1 MTLTNLE
8 IFEQLN
14 EAAKGLEWM
23 SESDYSFEAFIWEFG
38 EKISLDN
45 EVVLKITKHSLDTP
59 IKVIEFDS
67 FFRGAIT
74 CEDWYD
80 SEEADTVKRYQE
92 LVRII
97 KQYLSDLKVFK
108 LGEIEID
115 VYIIGKTNTGD
126 YAGLATVSIE
136 T

>member
-8 IFEQLN
+8 IFELLH
-14 EAAKGLEWM
+14 ETAKGLLWM
-23 SESDYSFEAFIWEFG
+23 SESDYPLEALTWQFG
-38 EKISLDN
+38 QKILLDN

-67 FFRGAIT
+67 FFQGVVT
-74 CEDWYD
+74 HKDWHN

-92 LVRII
+92 IVRLM
-97 KQYLSDLKVFK
+97 KQYLSDLKVYK
-108 LGEIEID
+108 VGKIEID
-115 VYIIGKTNTGD
+115 VYIVGKTNTGD
-126 YAGLATVSIE
+126 YAGLATISIE